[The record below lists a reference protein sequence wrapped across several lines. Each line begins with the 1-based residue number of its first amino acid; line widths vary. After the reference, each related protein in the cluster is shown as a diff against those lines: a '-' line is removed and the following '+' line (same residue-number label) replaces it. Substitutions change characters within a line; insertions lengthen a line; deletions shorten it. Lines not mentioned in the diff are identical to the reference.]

1 MTQNDD
7 YIKRLCALIDGSVV
21 GEWTAHHEYPGYVA
35 LTNPQLPTMTIL
47 MTPDHSGPDRIDW
60 YVDEEGHSF
69 DNDGDLSGEIAAA
82 WTGDLTADL
91 ALWLMHANAAT
102 RQATPILSRMVSN
115 RRVEKF
121 RRDCV
126 ECLVGNTADNVY
138 DTGNSTSG
146 VSIAETAAYYLVRAS
161 YCDGDI
167 ADVIDELADTADLLA
182 PDFIF
187 GDSTDEA
194 SEVVERA
201 GQWDDDDIKT
211 DVVAQLR
218 SMTLPAKARDVLL
231 RCCDVIEGLF
241 DDACPHPE
249 MSDLLDDITAVLKGG
264 E

>member
-115 RRVEKF
+115 RRV
-121 RRDCV
+121 
-126 ECLVGNTADNVY
+126 
-138 DTGNSTSG
+138 
-146 VSIAETAAYYLVRAS
+146 
-161 YCDGDI
+161 
-167 ADVIDELADTADLLA
+167 ADTADLLA

-231 RCCDVIEGLF
+231 RCCDVIEGQL
-241 DDACPHPE
+241 DTSDPWPE
-249 MSDLLDDITAVLKGG
+249 HVELLDDITAVLKGG

>member
-60 YVDEEGHSF
+60 CVDEEGRSF
-69 DNDGDLSGEIAAA
+69 DNDGDLSGEITAV

-91 ALWLMHANAAT
+91 ALWLMHANAAAQ
-102 RQATPILSRMVSN
+102 QATPILSRMVSN
-115 RRVEKF
+115 RRIEKF
-121 RRDCV
+121 RRDCID
-126 ECLVGNTADNVY
+126 CLVGNTADNVY

-146 VSIAETAAYYLVRAS
+146 VTIAETAAYYLVRAS
-161 YCDGDI
+161 YYEGDI
-167 ADVIDELADTADLLA
+167 EDVAVELSDAAELLA
-182 PDFIF
+182 PDHP
-187 GDSTDEA
+187 DLSDDEL
-194 SEVVERA
+194 ELA
-201 GQWDDDDIKT
+201 GCWGDDDIKVE
-211 DVVAQLR
+211 VVPILR

-231 RCCDVIEGLF
+231 RCSDVIEGLF
-241 DDACPHPE
+241 DDACPYPE
-249 MSDLLDDITAVLKGG
+249 MSDLLGDIAAVLKGA

>member
-21 GEWTAHHEYPGYVA
+21 GEWTAHHEYPGYIA
-35 LTNPQLPTMTIL
+35 LTSSQLPTMTIL
-47 MTPDHSGPDRIDW
+47 MTPNHSGPDRIDW
-60 YVDEEGHSF
+60 YVDEEGRSF
-69 DNDGDLSGEIAAA
+69 DNDGDLSGEITAA
-82 WTGDLTADL
+82 WTGGLTADL

-161 YCDGDI
+161 YYEGDI
-167 ADVIDELADTADLLA
+167 EDVALELSSAAEIVGHDHPDLSDDELELA
-182 PDFIF
+182 
-187 GDSTDEA
+187 GC
-194 SEVVERA
+194 
-201 GQWDDDDIKT
+201 WDDDDIKT

-231 RCCDVIEGLF
+231 RCCDVIEGQL
-241 DDACPHPE
+241 DTSDPWPE
-249 MSDLLDDITAVLKGG
+249 HVELLDDITAVLRG